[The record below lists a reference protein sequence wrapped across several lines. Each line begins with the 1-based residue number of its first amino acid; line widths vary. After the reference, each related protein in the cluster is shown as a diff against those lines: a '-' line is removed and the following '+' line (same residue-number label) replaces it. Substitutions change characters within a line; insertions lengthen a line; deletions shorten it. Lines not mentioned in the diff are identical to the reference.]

1 MESPYINRDQ
11 AWVSLKMSRDKY
23 NANFKTLI
31 LKTGSRTYFFF
42 LNTRCFNGNLNNI
55 KHIVMILLVIQIR
68 ISSKCICCIP
78 VLLPLHPWHI
88 QYVAFC
94 LIWIDKV
101 EPHFRTANSH
111 FTKVHAFPVSPDHQ
125 RLWIIYILPTDYW
138 FIDAK
143 SDCLEYRTLA
153 PER

>member
-23 NANFKTLI
+23 NANFKTFI
-31 LKTGSRTYFFF
+31 LKTGSRTYFFFF

-68 ISSKCICCIP
+68 ISSKCICCIA

-111 FTKVHAFPVSPDHQ
+111 FHRSSCLSSVTGSPETLDH
-125 RLWIIYILPTDYW
+125 LH
-138 FIDAK
+138 FAN
-143 SDCLEYRTLA
+143 
-153 PER
+153 